1 MHVVNLGPHEISAE
15 VAARFDVKVQQG
27 KEGLPLPESD
37 MFKQGVGG
45 SLGAFVMGTLEQ
57 QKRLPRATKN
67 LKLGEWPVY
76 TDIISGK
83 SPGRTRADQITHYRT
98 IGNWGVQFS
107 SVGGLVYRKA
117 KAAGLGRD
125 LPTEWF
131 LQDIRN

>member
-1 MHVVNLGPHEISAE
+1 MP
-15 VAARFDVKVQQG
+15 Q
-27 KEGLPLPESD
+27 PESNG
-37 MFKQGVGG
+37 FRKGIGG
-45 SLGAFVMGTLEQ
+45 SLGAYVMGTEEQ

-76 TDIISGK
+76 TDVLSGAQ
-83 SPGRTRADQITHYRT
+83 PGRTSADQITHYRT

-107 SVGGLVYRKA
+107 SVGGLIYRKA
-117 KAAGLGRD
+117 RAAGLGHE